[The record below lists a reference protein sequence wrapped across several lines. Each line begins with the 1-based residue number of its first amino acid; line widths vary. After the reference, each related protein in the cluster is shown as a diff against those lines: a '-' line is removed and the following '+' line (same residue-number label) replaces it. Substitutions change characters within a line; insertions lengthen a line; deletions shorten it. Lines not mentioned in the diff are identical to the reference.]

1 MTRAW
6 YVQSRLAPK
15 PAPRPE
21 LEDDEDEDGLLQSV
35 AYVESLISKLA
46 NEDSIPLHRIIIG
59 GFSQG
64 MAVTFLLSLI
74 SAKFAGKLGGMLV
87 VCGYLP
93 LEKRISQLRA
103 DHGLIDGQTPGR
115 TKICILR
122 GKADVLVPERYLIIA
137 KDRLAE
143 AGYTETE
150 ENDRSASLVIKEY
163 EGVGHT
169 ITGRMISDI
178 ATWLEQIIPE
188 K

>member
-1 MTRAW
+1 MAKAW
-6 YVQSRLAPK
+6 YVQSRLTPK

-35 AYVESLISKLA
+35 AYVESLISKLV
-46 NEDSIPLHRIIIG
+46 NEDSIPPHRIIIG

-64 MAVTFLLSLI
+64 MAVTLLLSLI
-74 SAKFAGKLGGMLV
+74 SAKFAGKLGGILA

-103 DHGLIDGQTPGR
+103 EHGLNNDQTPGR

-122 GKADVLVPERYLIIA
+122 GKADVLVAERYLAMA
-137 KDRLAE
+137 KGRLAE

-150 ENDRSASLVIKEY
+150 EHGRPANLVVKEY

-169 ITGRMISDI
+169 VTGRMISDI
-178 ATWLEQIIPE
+178 ASWLEQFVPE
-188 K
+188 N